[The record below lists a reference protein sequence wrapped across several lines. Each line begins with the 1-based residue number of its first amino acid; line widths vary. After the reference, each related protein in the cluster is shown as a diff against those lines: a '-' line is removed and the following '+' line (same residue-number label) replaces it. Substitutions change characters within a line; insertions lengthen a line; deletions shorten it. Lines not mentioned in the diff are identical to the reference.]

1 MRPRLI
7 QEKQGPNHPILSSA
21 MDRRPKP
28 SVLQTCDVDRARTPS
43 TPQHL
48 WPLGV
53 GGRPPGKA
61 GKSQARP
68 AQGLLLT
75 PLISEAEGH

>member
-7 QEKQGPNHPILSSA
+7 QEKHRPNHPTLSSA
-21 MDRRPKP
+21 MDCRPKP
-28 SVLQTCDVDRARTPS
+28 SVLHTCDVDRATTPC

-61 GKSQARP
+61 GKTQARP

-75 PLISEAEGH
+75 PLIREGH